1 MTFLRTRTFLLAL
14 LLLFLVLAKSSA
26 FLSRSCLSTSVTST
40 TGHPMSNN
48 NQNDATQVWYAGIA
62 DAVQNVLTNS
72 PLNEAKK
79 ALVKSLAGNYDA
91 AVVRARLDGL
101 ISEKPVLMLSFRTCP
116 FCIKAKAILD
126 DKKVQYHVV
135 ELDEVK
141 DGKAIR
147 AEMADVLG
155 RTSVPAIWIGGEFIG
170 GCNDGPK
177 GGIVKMNDSGVLD
190 SMLRAAVGAS

>member
-116 FCIKAKAILD
+116 
-126 DKKVQYHVV
+126 
-135 ELDEVK
+135 
-141 DGKAIR
+141 GKAIR

>member
-1 MTFLRTRTFLLAL
+1 
-14 LLLFLVLAKSSA
+14 
-26 FLSRSCLSTSVTST
+26 
-40 TGHPMSNN
+40 MSNN